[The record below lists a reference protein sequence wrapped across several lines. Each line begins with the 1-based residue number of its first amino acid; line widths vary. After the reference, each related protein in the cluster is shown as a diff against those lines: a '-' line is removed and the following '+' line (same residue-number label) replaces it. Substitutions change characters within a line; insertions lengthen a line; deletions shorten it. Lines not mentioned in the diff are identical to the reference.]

1 MKTIISAVKIAI
13 IVNITAIVVEI
24 ASLTKAVNGMNK
36 IYRLVGK
43 KGRTTI
49 PFDIR
54 VKMKIG
60 CNSLLSYEMKDENT
74 IILRREKVCD
84 HCNDHGVKEG
94 SILDVV
100 NSLTETEQKALH
112 RYLSIKL
119 STGKEHR

>member
-1 MKTIISAVKIAI
+1 MKIAI

-24 ASLTKAVNGMNK
+24 VSSTKAVNGMNK

-84 HCNDHGVKEG
+84 HCSDHGVKAG